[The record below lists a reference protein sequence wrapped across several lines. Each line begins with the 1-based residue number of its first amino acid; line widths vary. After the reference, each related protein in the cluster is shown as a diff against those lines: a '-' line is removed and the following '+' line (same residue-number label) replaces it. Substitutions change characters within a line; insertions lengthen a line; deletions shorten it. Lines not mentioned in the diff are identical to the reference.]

1 MDTIEK
7 LDIKKAIEN
16 LIKPGDDLLVHSSL
30 KNIGFF
36 NPSPEIIIDVLE
48 EILTVK
54 GTLFMMTATRSFSKT
69 KTFDI
74 QQPSETGLLTEIFR
88 KRSNV
93 KRSKVPMVSFS
104 AYGERSAQYTQ
115 IYNSHLDETSPLTNL
130 LNNNGKVMLFGI
142 GFEKCTLYHLAEERN
157 LVPYNFY
164 KTFEGN
170 LIKGDQKIPISQ
182 RYFVRKNLAVKKSNT
197 TVTNL
202 MFERSLVKSSNLGK
216 GKIYVFNAKDYDEC
230 CMEVLNHNPLAFV
243 EKNL

>member
-1 MDTIEK
+1 
-7 LDIKKAIEN
+7 
-16 LIKPGDDLLVHSSL
+16 
-30 KNIGFF
+30 
-36 NPSPEIIIDVLE
+36 
-48 EILTVK
+48 
-54 GTLFMMTATRSFSKT
+54 
-69 KTFDI
+69 
-74 QQPSETGLLTEIFR
+74 
-88 KRSNV
+88 
-93 KRSKVPMVSFS
+93 MVSFS

-130 LNNNGKVMLFGI
+130 LKNNGKIMLFGI

-216 GKIYVFNAKDYDEC
+216 GKIYVFNAKDYDDC
-230 CMEVLNHNPLAFV
+230 CMEVLNDNPLAFV
-243 EKNL
+243 EKNI